1 MLACSK
7 PAPRWL
13 LREVDD
19 LAARLRVR
27 PPETL
32 VAPRIDSPFVWGFV
46 RPKLLWPASLL
57 GGMSPQCRRTVLAHE
72 LAHVRRRDH
81 WVGWWQMF
89 AVWIWWWNPLCWYV
103 CRQLR
108 INAELACDA
117 WVVSLLPADR
127 RAYAEALID
136 VTHLVSLR
144 AMPVPALGMG
154 SARQAFERR
163 LTMIMRDRVPCR
175 VPRLGLIGI
184 GLLVLLVLPCWSQ
197 QHAPK
202 SDLPR
207 RQEGTPDKAELFQD
221 LIVDVVGETAF
232 VQSTSDVDR
241 IKKLRDVEDKIQRL
255 LEEVR
260 ALRAAASDGQR
271 KSITVTAQPVV
282 PMQQTVQAR
291 VQTVPP
297 GGVKVLRF
305 PEGSRDGD
313 SITLLTRKTYR
324 LSEAKA
330 RALGDFLRDQV
341 SAKVMETK
349 VDGDT
354 LTVTTTPEAQGIIGQ
369 FVSLMQGKISF
380 RIHERGK
387 ADQPDQIHQKGE
399 AGHDIQVWQLEPVMY
414 EFKSG
419 KPDQPK
425 ADPQPKRP

>member
-1 MLACSK
+1 
-7 PAPRWL
+7 
-13 LREVDD
+13 
-19 LAARLRVR
+19 
-27 PPETL
+27 
-32 VAPRIDSPFVWGFV
+32 
-46 RPKLLWPASLL
+46 
-57 GGMSPQCRRTVLAHE
+57 
-72 LAHVRRRDH
+72 
-81 WVGWWQMF
+81 MF

-108 INAELACDA
+108 LNAELACDA
-117 WVVSLLPADR
+117 WVVALLPADR
-127 RAYAEALID
+127 RAYAEALLD

-154 SARQAFERR
+154 SAGQAFERR

-184 GLLVLLVLPCWSQ
+184 GLFILLVLPCWSQ
-197 QHAPK
+197 DQAPK
-202 SDLPR
+202 SETSI
-207 RQEGTPDKAELFQD
+207 RQEGKPAKAGVVDKAELIQD
-221 LIVDVVGETAF
+221 FIVDVVGETAF
-232 VQSTSDVDR
+232 VTSDVDR

-260 ALRAAASDGQR
+260 ALRAAAGDGQR

-282 PMQQTVQAR
+282 PVQQTVQAR

-297 GGVKVLRF
+297 GAVQVFRY
-305 PEGSRDGD
+305 PEGGRDGD

-369 FVSLMQGKISF
+369 FVSLMQAKTSF

-387 ADQPDQIHQKGE
+387 GDQPDQIHQKGE
-399 AGHDIQVWQLEPVMY
+399 AGHDEAIQVWQLEPQKY
-414 EFKSG
+414 EYKSS
-419 KPDQPK
+419 KPEQSK
-425 ADPQPKRP
+425 ADPQPKPVRP